1 MRKLKKLVLF
11 LALLMFA
18 TIILSSNVFASEDVF
33 DKLLTDLTDGKFV
46 VHSVKPTNQE
56 MAYIVVYEYTMKEKY
71 PENPGYYIKWDTS
84 FNEDFSKCTV
94 YYGNYQENDPSKE
107 VEISYI
113 YDNDVKTVVDSLI
126 SKLNGKDTFN
136 LNEIEFINYLIN
148 ESEDAS
154 MANYSSELRKAID
167 YKNFSI
173 DVRYGD
179 DSSFYTERGG
189 NAVFSYNDTVYYIK
203 PMTTAQAKHIIYVE
217 DNTTDVL
224 ESIKTRLTKVFGT
237 DFNVKEKDTVASFLT
252 EARQDFISR
261 YSQETYLQQQYD
273 SADAYADAMM
283 NEAYYNDD
291 AWYHFVVGANVYE
304 KYYTLTINDEEV
316 NFLVVK
322 DSSKVNNNINLITN
336 DVGSDI
342 TISAE
347 TASIPLDTLI
357 QVSKITSGAE
367 YEKIVKLLEVTNSEM
382 FDLKL
387 YSSSIGK
394 YITKLSDGTFEVKIP
409 VNETLKGKDLMVYYV
424 DANNEVEE
432 YKVTVKDGYATF
444 TTDHFSIYTL
454 AEKKVVEEA
463 PDNTEKETPDN
474 TLTNTEKETPTG
486 EKDET
491 PKTGTLDIISYVLVA
506 TFISAVGIIVLK
518 KKI

>member
-1 MRKLKKLVLF
+1 MKKIKSLILF
-11 LALLMFA
+11 LVFLMFA
-18 TIILSSNVFASEDVF
+18 TIILSNKVFASEDVF
-33 DKLLTDLTDGKFV
+33 DKLLADLTDGKFV
-46 VHSVKPTNQE
+46 VHSVKPTSQE
-56 MAYIVVYEYTMKEKY
+56 MAYTVVYEYTMMEKY
-71 PENPGYYIKWDTS
+71 PDYYIKMDTS

-94 YYGNYQENDPSKE
+94 YYGNHQENDPSKE
-107 VEISYI
+107 VEISYV

-189 NAVFSYNDTVYYIK
+189 NAVFSYNDAVYYIK
-203 PMTTAQAKHIIYVE
+203 PMTSAEAKHIIYVD
-217 DNTTDVL
+217 DNITNVL
-224 ESIKTRLTKVFGT
+224 EAVKARLVKVFGK
-237 DFNVKEKDTVASFLT
+237 DFSVTEKDTVASFL
-252 EARQDFISR
+252 EAEKQKFISR
-261 YSQETYLQQQYD
+261 YDPNNSYYAQYA
-273 SADAYADAMM
+273 SAEEYAEEMM
-283 NEAYYNDD
+283 KLNYYNED
-291 AWYHFVVGANVYE
+291 AWYHFVTATNIYE

-316 NFLVVK
+316 DFLVVK
-322 DSSKVNNNINLITN
+322 DSSKVNNNVNLITN

-342 TISAE
+342 TISTK

-357 QVSKITSGAE
+357 QVSKITSGTE
-367 YEKIVKLLEVTNSEM
+367 YDKIVKLLEVTNSEM

-387 YSSSIGK
+387 YSNSIGK
-394 YITKLSDGTFEVKIP
+394 YITKLSNGTFEVKIP
-409 VNETLKGKDLMVYYV
+409 VNDKLKGKDLMVYYV
-424 DANNEVEE
+424 DDNDKVKE
-432 YKVTVKDGYATF
+432 YTVTVKDGYATF

-454 AEKKVVEEA
+454 AEKKTAENV
-463 PDNTEKETPDN
+463 PDNTPT
-474 TLTNTEKETPTG
+474 TG

-491 PKTGTLDIISYVLVA
+491 PPTGTIDIIGYVLVV
-506 TFISAVGIIVLK
+506 TIISALGIVVLNK
-518 KKI
+518 KETK